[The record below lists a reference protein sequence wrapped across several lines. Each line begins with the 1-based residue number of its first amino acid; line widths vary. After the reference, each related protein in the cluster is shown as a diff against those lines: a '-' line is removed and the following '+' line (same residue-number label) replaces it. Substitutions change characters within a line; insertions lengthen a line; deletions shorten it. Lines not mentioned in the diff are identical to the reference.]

1 MNKKK
6 QLLLEIHLL
15 YDYGINNLENK
26 YNMYKHKQKRE
37 NVRRITLLK

>member
-26 YNMYKHKQKRE
+26 YNNCINISKNGK
-37 NVRRITLLK
+37 T